1 MNNDTIEKTEE
12 LAIDEINSKT
22 EELPIDDI
30 NKTEEL
36 SIDEINKTEELN
48 IAKLVEE
55 DNQNQILD
63 SNESNITPE
72 NNSLPNSKYH
82 GFKYYLTR
90 YIIIILILVTVLI
103 IFSIGY
109 NFSKNDILK
118 YTYSS
123 KLNYQVCLNENK
135 YYKEQCLNENTEYIS
150 SITDKINIDFNY
162 SGVYEDVQKRKAEYY
177 IKSVLLIKTDSED
190 AKELYKDEKDLTKHK
205 KININK
211 NVIAINESVSIPFKE
226 YNNYA
231 EKYKNDY
238 SLIGRGTLDISLI
251 VKENN
256 QEKEVSKITIP
267 LTQLTYSI
275 SKQETNNK
283 IETYNAVSHS
293 KIKYFFI
300 GLLTI
305 TLLLLLYSIYS
316 LIKFL
321 LKTLPKQ
328 SKYNKKLKKILNV
341 YDRVIITLED
351 KATIVNDNEVYK
363 VKTFLELLDV
373 RDTIDKPILY
383 YKVNDIKT
391 EFYVQDENKTYKY
404 VMKESDFEN
413 EK

>member
-1 MNNDTIEKTEE
+1 MDNDTIGKTEE
-12 LAIDEINSKT
+12 LSLDEIN
-22 EELPIDDI
+22 

-36 SIDEINKTEELN
+36 SLDELNSKTEELN
-48 IAKLVEE
+48 IATLVEE
-55 DNQNQILD
+55 DNENQVLD
-63 SNESNITPE
+63 SNESNIASETISQS
-72 NNSLPNSKYH
+72 NNKYH
-82 GFKYYLTR
+82 GFEYYLTK

-103 IFSIGY
+103 IFSVGY

-118 YTYSS
+118 YTYNS
-123 KLNYQVCLNENK
+123 KINYQVCLNENK
-135 YYKEQCLNENTEYIS
+135 YYKEQCLDENTEYIS

-162 SGVYEDVQKRKAEYY
+162 SGVYEDIQKRSAEYY
-177 IKSVLLIKTDSED
+177 IKSTLLIKTDSED
-190 AKELYKDEKDLTKHK
+190 AKELYKDEDKLTKIK

-211 NVIAINESVSIPFKE
+211 NLVLINESVSIPFKE

-231 EKYKNDY
+231 EKYKNEY
-238 SLIGRGTLDISLI
+238 SLIGKGTLDISLI

-256 QEKEVSKITIP
+256 QEKEVSKVTIP
-267 LTQLTYSI
+267 LTELTYSI

-283 IETYNAVSHS
+283 IETYPVTSHS
-293 KIKYFFI
+293 KVKYFFI
-300 GLLTI
+300 GLIII
-305 TLLLLLYSIYS
+305 TLLVLAYSIYG

-321 LKTLPKQ
+321 LRTIPKE
-328 SKYNKKLKKILNV
+328 SKYRKKLKKILNV

-351 KATIVNDNEVYK
+351 KATIINDTEVYK

-383 YKVNDIKT
+383 YKVNEVKT